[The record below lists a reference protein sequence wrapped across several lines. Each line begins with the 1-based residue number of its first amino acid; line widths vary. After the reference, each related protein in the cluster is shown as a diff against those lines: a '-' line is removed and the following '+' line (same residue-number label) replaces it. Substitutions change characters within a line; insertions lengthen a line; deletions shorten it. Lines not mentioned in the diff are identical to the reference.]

1 MKKNEKRRKGKL
13 ALSGSSSSHQ
23 KENILEELLAD

>member
-1 MKKNEKRRKGKL
+1 MKKNEKRRKAML
-13 ALSGSSSSHQ
+13 ALSESSSLHQ